1 MCFEKILTALV
12 SSLDDRSNSAD
23 AMASISPRWALNSAC
38 PTISQVAKRG
48 SANLA
53 LHNLLSIP
61 HRKLERHQV
70 GIIPNGLSC
79 PQRHEPG
86 PLFPTTREADRAV
99 GCQVSLYRARQ
110 QTFLKQRSKACPQR
124 FASSRP
130 VGIAGD
136 VTEIDPVLYCSAVRL
151 LIRLLRWRQ
160 SQHHEIGSM
169 GRGRLC
175 PAQAGQRDAG
185 GAA

>member
-1 MCFEKILTALV
+1 MGLKFSKQVPL
-12 SSLDDRSNSAD
+12 R
-23 AMASISPRWALNSAC
+23 AS

-70 GIIPNGLSC
+70 GIIPNGLSS

-99 GCQVSLYRARQ
+99 GCQVSIYKARQ
-110 QTFLKQRSKACPQR
+110 LTFLKQRSKACPQR
-124 FASSRP
+124 FANSRP
-130 VGIAGD
+130 AGIAGD
-136 VTEIDPVLYCSAVRL
+136 VTEIDPVLVLQRGTPSVRVLHAETL
-151 LIRLLRWRQ
+151 LLLQLAR
-160 SQHHEIGSM
+160 IPGS
-169 GRGRLC
+169 L
-175 PAQAGQRDAG
+175 AG
-185 GAA
+185 GGVGI